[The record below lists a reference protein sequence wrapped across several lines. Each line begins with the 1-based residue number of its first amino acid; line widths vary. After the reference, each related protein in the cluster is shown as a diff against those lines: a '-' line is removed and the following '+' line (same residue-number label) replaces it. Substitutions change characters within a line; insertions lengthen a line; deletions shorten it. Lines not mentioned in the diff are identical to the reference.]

1 LGYDTPDLMSVSTP
15 ALAQDGAWRFAT
27 ELDGTHA
34 ARAEKLPYVG
44 VVAHSYGTTMAADA
58 LTHTK
63 YAVDSFTMLGSAGID
78 TDTVNSLADLHVK
91 NSDGAPAIY
100 TTAAQLDFLAP
111 FGSAMGGRAEPNPEA
126 AQSPGAWAA
135 PTVGWLNPPKAM
147 GGAQSFSSE
156 GATLP
161 NGEVL
166 KQTKGHSPLGED
178 IGPNTLNGIAPEG
191 YGYLDQETEAL
202 RNAAYTTV
210 GQPGN
215 VVGGLKPTR

>member
-1 LGYDTPDLMSVSTP
+1 MRPRGP
-15 ALAQDGAWRFAT
+15 APTVRRNRRKRTGESPISAPFLPRAAT
-27 ELDGTHA
+27 R
-34 ARAEKLPYVG
+34 ARNLPYVG
-44 VVAHSYGTTMAADA
+44 VVAHSYGTTMAANA

-78 TDTVNSLADLHVK
+78 TDTVHSLADLHVNK
-91 NSDGAPAIY
+91 TGGAPAIY

-135 PTVGWLNPPKAM
+135 PTVGWLNPPKSM
-147 GGAQSFSSE
+147 SGAQSFSSE

-166 KQTKGHSPLGED
+166 KPTRGHSPIGKD
-178 IGPNTLNGIAPEG
+178 IGPNPLNGIAPQG
-191 YGYLDQETEAL
+191 YGYLDQDTEAL
-202 RNAAYTTV
+202 YNAALTTI
-210 GQPGN
+210 GLPGD
-215 VVGGLKPTR
+215 VVGGLRST